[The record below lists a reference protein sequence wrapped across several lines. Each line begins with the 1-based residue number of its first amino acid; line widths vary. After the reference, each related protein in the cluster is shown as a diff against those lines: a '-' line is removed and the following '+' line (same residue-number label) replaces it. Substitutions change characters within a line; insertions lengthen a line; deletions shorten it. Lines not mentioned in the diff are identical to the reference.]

1 MGTFPGRRTCYGIYV
16 KLGRVTCVVFAETCR
31 SQSWVTLLW
40 YCFSLPTA
48 WSIPGYFAPNWQS
61 TWPFWTCYGQERS
74 KQGKVQ
80 LFDFF
85 FLLIFQPQTKHLWGY
100 WKSQLWYKKMFLLKI
115 LSQFFWAGVVCG
127 FLKDSVS
134 LGQCSMNGVE
144 IWSVCPRVTPIP
156 WDSVLRYSLPY
167 FSLLFYCGYSN

>member
-1 MGTFPGRRTCYGIYV
+1 MWYLQKHVALSR
-16 KLGRVTCVVFAETCR
+16 E
-31 SQSWVTLLW
+31 LLF
-40 YCFSLPTA
+40 CDTASLCQLHEAYQVILPQ
-48 WSIPGYFAPNWQS
+48 I
-61 TWPFWTCYGQERS
+61 
-74 KQGKVQ
+74 GKVLD
-80 LFDFF
+80 LFEHVMVKKDQNREKCSCLIFF

-115 LSQFFWAGVVCG
+115 LSQFFWAGVVCS
-127 FLKDSVS
+127 FLKESVS